1 MHLAVKLKAHIEMLV
16 GTTDHVEVPVVVGG
30 DQDWE
35 QLSQHVGLG
44 SSRKFNQSRVVD
56 VELQS

>member
-1 MHLAVKLKAHIEMLV
+1 MHLAVQLKAHIEMLV
-16 GTTDHVEVPVVVGG
+16 GVFDHVEVPGVVVG
-30 DQDWE
+30 DQGKE

>member
-1 MHLAVKLKAHIEMLV
+1 MHLAVQLKAHIEMLV
-16 GTTDHVEVPVVVGG
+16 GVFDHTWVIVAVVG
-30 DQDWE
+30 DQVLE

-44 SSRKFNQSRVVD
+44 SSRKFIQSRVVD